1 MLGISGTIVQ
11 ENREKKGK
19 RKCCISVVLNSQR
32 MNKEEYGNRQKQE
45 RKKKNSQRKRNG
57 SQKEIFLF
65 TKSANKVRVEH
76 MKFQYYN

>member
-1 MLGISGTIVQ
+1 MLGISGSIVQ

-45 RKKKNSQRKRNG
+45 RKKKITKEKKWKSKR
-57 SQKEIFLF
+57 EFCF

>member
-1 MLGISGTIVQ
+1 MLGISGSIVQ

-45 RKKKNSQRKRNG
+45 RKKKTHKGKEMEVKKRILFYKISQQ
-57 SQKEIFLF
+57 SE
-65 TKSANKVRVEH
+65 S
-76 MKFQYYN
+76 